1 LIHEQA
7 ELAGAIADTRTMFEA
22 QGAGVMATERD
33 GITGI
38 MAGQR

>member
-1 LIHEQA
+1 LR
-7 ELAGAIADTRTMFEA
+7 TRGTMFEA